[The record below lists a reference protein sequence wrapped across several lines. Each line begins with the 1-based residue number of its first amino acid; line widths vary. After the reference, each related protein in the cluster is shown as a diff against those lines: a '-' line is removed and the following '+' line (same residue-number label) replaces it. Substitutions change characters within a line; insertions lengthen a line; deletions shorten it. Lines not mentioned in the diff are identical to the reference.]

1 MAAMTTGR
9 IDPARRV
16 AAAALILAAAAAS
29 SCTPP
34 GGATT
39 APAPAPTPVPKL
51 GAQKAFAVANGYAGG
66 NLDFGRKHWEGAGE
80 AFQRA
85 FSFNPTDD
93 TAAYLAATAYAR
105 AGNAAAALEWLDQV
119 WRLNSC
125 LVPLPK
131 SFSTLASDQR
141 FKDVLALLRAQT
153 PKTHRSAV
161 AFTLAARDLL
171 PSDLA
176 WDPEGK
182 AFYVASL
189 RKRKIVRVTPGA
201 PGGPAASVDFAGSGA
216 ESLDAVL
223 GVKVDAPRRRLWAV
237 TAADSA
243 MEGARPEDMG
253 RSQLVAFDLAT
264 GALAG
269 RWSPMTKPPHQFG
282 GLAVD
287 RAGNVW
293 VTDTASG
300 EVHVLRAGAPELAAV
315 APARTF
321 IAPKGIAASE
331 DGEKIWVA
339 DLARGVYRLDSA
351 TGAPALL
358 DQPPGPWPAG
368 LDGLALHRNA
378 LVGVAGTVSLGRV
391 GRWTLEPDGGAFSA
405 IEILDCA
412 HPAYRAPVGGT
423 LVGDDYVYVANSQ
436 VDALGADRTLPPP
449 EKLEDLV
456 FLRLPLGR

>member
-1 MAAMTTGR
+1 MTTVR
-9 IDPARRV
+9 KIADPAGRV
-16 AAAALILAAAAAS
+16 AAAALIFVAAAAS
-29 SCTPP
+29 GCAHS
-34 GGATT
+34 GGAPAT
-39 APAPAPTPVPKL
+39 PAPPPKL

-66 NLDFGRKHWEGAGE
+66 HLEFGRKHWDGAGE
-80 AFQRA
+80 GFQRA

-93 TAAYLAATAYAR
+93 TAAYLAATAFAR
-105 AGNAAAALEWLDQV
+105 AGNVAAALEWLDQV

-125 LVPLPK
+125 LVPLPR
-131 SFSTLASDQR
+131 SFSALASDQR
-141 FKDVLALLRAQT
+141 FKDELALLRAQA
-153 PKTHRSAV
+153 PKTHRSTV

-201 PGGPAASVDFAGSGA
+201 PGGPATFADFAGSGT

-223 GVKVDAPRRRLWAV
+223 GVKVDAPHRRLWAV
-237 TAADSA
+237 TAADPA
-243 MEGARPEDMG
+243 MEGVRPEDAG

-269 RWSPMTKPPHQFG
+269 RWLPTTKALHQFG

-287 RAGNVW
+287 AAGNVW

-300 EVHVLRAGAPELAAV
+300 EVHVLRAGAPELTPV
-315 APARTF
+315 APQKTF
-321 IAPKGIAASE
+321 IAPKGIAVSP
-331 DGEKIWVA
+331 DGARVWVA
-339 DLARGVYRLDSA
+339 DLARGIYRLDPA

-358 DQPPGPWPAG
+358 DQPPGPWPVG
-368 LDGLALHRNA
+368 LDGLVLHRNA

-391 GRWTLEPDGGAFSA
+391 GRWSLEPDGGAFA
-405 IEILDCA
+405 GMEILDCA
-412 HPAYRAPVGGT
+412 HPAYEAPVGGT
-423 LVGDDYVYVANSQ
+423 LAGDDYVYVANSQ
-436 VDALGADRTLPPP
+436 IDALGEGGALPPP

-456 FLRLPLGR
+456 FLRLPLAGAMK